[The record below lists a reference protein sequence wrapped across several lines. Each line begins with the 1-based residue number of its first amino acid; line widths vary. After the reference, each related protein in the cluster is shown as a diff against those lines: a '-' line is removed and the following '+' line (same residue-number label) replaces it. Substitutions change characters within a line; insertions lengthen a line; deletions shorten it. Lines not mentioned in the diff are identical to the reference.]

1 MSEFDVSPFPSYN
14 SQVPVFD
21 LPHEQQQHMV
31 QPTQRMMMGYGQ
43 HQLPMQGGSLQK
55 GYPSGIVPLEYQGH
69 SMNGGNQQQ
78 NHHSSEMLDESK
90 LVAKHLKLA
99 ASTEQ
104 DDDDD
109 DEYVPDPNVPENTG
123 RWTREEHHMFLKGL
137 EMHGKGWKKIAA
149 FIKTRTVVQIR
160 THAQKYFLKLQKARQ
175 GHENNGV
182 LIEGK
187 SLFGGKRRKKRGGD
201 KPMNLNSQLKP
212 FFPMGESDEV
222 IEKDA
227 DDGLYNF
234 LSPPLEATAEQAA
247 GPTMAELAQKIVKNS
262 HKPTEW
268 YQYGHGVG
276 DLLREAEGLDWI
288 QDSGMPLIIQQHRK
302 VTEHPKLDTER
313 KDDVSN
319 RQGISNNTNNGAETM
334 NVMNDPTK
342 LQEKTMMQ
350 TQQQSEVVTD
360 TNIDVTQVSAHT

>member
-1 MSEFDVSPFPSYN
+1 MSELDLAPFPHHP
-14 SQVPVFD
+14 QHPTFD
-21 LPHEQQQHMV
+21 QPQDQQLLQQQRMV
-31 QPTQRMMMGYGQ
+31 QPTQSMMMGYGQ
-43 HQLPMQGGSLQK
+43 QQLPIQGGSLQK
-55 GYPSGIVPLEYQGH
+55 GHAGRMVPSSYHGQ
-69 SMNGGNQQQ
+69 SMSTNQE
-78 NHHSSEMLDESK
+78 NRTRSSETLDESK
-90 LVAKHLKLA
+90 LVTKHLKLA

-109 DEYVPDPNVPENTG
+109 DEYIPDPNVQENTG

-201 KPMNLNSQLKP
+201 KPMKLNSQLKP
-212 FFPMGESDEV
+212 FFPVNESEVV

-234 LSPPLEATAEQAA
+234 LSPPLQAPVDQATGRTNTEI
-247 GPTMAELAQKIVKNS
+247 AQKIVKNA
-262 HKPTEW
+262 HKPTDW
-268 YQYGHGVG
+268 YQFGHGV
-276 DLLREAEGLDWI
+276 DKLLSDAENLDWSH
-288 QDSGMPLIIQQHRK
+288 DSGMPLIIQQHRK
-302 VTEHPKLDTER
+302 VTERSKADSEPKETVEGVDSRTSEA
-313 KDDVSN
+313 
-319 RQGISNNTNNGAETM
+319 TNFNS
-334 NVMNDPTK
+334 DPGTFQK
-342 LQEKTMMQ
+342 KTS
-350 TQQQSEVVTD
+350 QSM
-360 TNIDVTQVSAHT
+360 